1 MGYIRKKP
9 DKYKSQNM
17 RLIFFVFII
26 SQLVNFLDA
35 FAQKVNKNSTQ
46 SNSINWEK
54 VEEKSKPLN
63 KIIWRSYNNDESYFE
78 NKTLDNN
85 FEKSFSDKQEN
96 KKKIVNNKKSNQELL
111 QIQPHVPLNNFLDN
125 GDFIFSTY
133 WKSSFSGG
141 AGGGTGNQNYAA
153 RFDFGLSDDSLFS
166 MYLSEADD
174 PLYQSI
180 EGQIIPNNW
189 FNIALGYKKRIFE
202 SDNFKNS
209 FSFASSLEYWV
220 VSSGIGGAN
229 PKKSIFNEKDNNTG
243 HDRYEKFIYS
253 FSFPFSKK
261 LNNRTNLTFVPG
273 ATLIPDT
280 LGEKNIGENF
290 YGNNYFLA
298 SGLNFD
304 ISEKI
309 QLIGS
314 YTHLFGPGN
323 NSFNEDLKYSRK
335 PIYNYGFN
343 WDASPIIGIEGR
355 VTNSFGTTP
364 STSLLT
370 IPSDNKPLYYLG
382 ANYKPFSDDIRFV
395 PLSKSNNPLLFGGVT
410 VNNALF
416 PEKGKSQ
423 ISLNFDDKGN
433 LFGSYGYS
441 LSNIFQLK
449 ISSGSFND
457 NNLLNKK
464 NSKLQNIYL
473 NENSL
478 NYRVGGKLLIFSPR
492 KNDLFWMSLR
502 TSLGR
507 NEGSNHQ
514 GYMFTELMNTFRL
527 NNWLAFNIAPKYFF
541 SGVESFGGIGF
552 SSFINLSDN
561 LMLIPEI
568 NTSIKNDSDFNSTLA
583 LRYSLSSQKS
593 LDLYYSNSA
602 GIVDLGQLLQ
612 EKKSRVGIKLNF
624 LY

>member
-1 MGYIRKKP
+1 
-9 DKYKSQNM
+9 M
-17 RLIFFVFII
+17 RLIFIVFII
-26 SQLVNFLDA
+26 SQLVNFLDV
-35 FAQKVNKNSTQ
+35 FAQKVNKNSTKT
-46 SNSINWEK
+46 NSINWEK
-54 VEEKSKPLN
+54 VEQKSKPLN

-85 FEKSFSDKQEN
+85 SEKSFSDKQDN
-96 KKKIVNNKKSNQELL
+96 KKKFVNNKKNNQELL

-180 EGQIIPNNW
+180 EGKVIPNNW
-189 FNIALGYKKRIFE
+189 SSIALGYKKKIFD

-220 VSSGIGGAN
+220 VSSGIGGAD

-261 LNNRTNLTFVPG
+261 LNNRTNLTLVPG

-304 ISEKI
+304 ISDKV

-314 YTHLFGPGN
+314 YTHLLGPGK

-370 IPSDNKPLYYLG
+370 IPSDNKPLYYVG
-382 ANYKPFSDDIRFV
+382 ANYKPFSEDIRFV
-395 PLSKSNNPLLFGGVT
+395 PLRKSNNPLLFGGVS

-416 PEKGKSQ
+416 PEKGKNQ
-423 ISLNFDDKGN
+423 MSLNFDDKGN

-441 LSNIFQLK
+441 LSNIFQLE

-464 NSKLQNIYL
+464 NSELHNIYL

-492 KNDLFWMSLR
+492 KNDLFWMTLR

-527 NNWLAFNIAPKYFF
+527 NNWLAFNISPKYFF

-568 NTSIKNDSDFNSTLA
+568 NTSIKTDSDFNSTLA
-583 LRYSLSSQKS
+583 LRYSISSQKS

-602 GIVDLGQLLQ
+602 GVVDLGQLLQ